1 MPLNDAVTRL
11 QAHVSFLAF
20 PLFSLHIAGMTL
32 LRSRRLVLSVAL
44 GLLAS
49 ATIGP
54 AAANPSAAAAAPSPS
69 ALFAE
74 PTTAMPQPPE
84 VAARAFILQD
94 LSSRQT
100 LASRNP
106 DQSVEPASLTK
117 LMTAY
122 LVFQALQSGKLSLAQ
137 ELPVS
142 ERAWRTGMTGAS
154 RSFINI
160 NSRVKVDDLIKGMIV
175 QSGNDATV
183 ALAEGVGGTVEVFVE
198 MMNRQAQ
205 VFGLKGTRFANP
217 EGLTAPGHVSTARE
231 LSIIATRL
239 ITDFPNSLPYYS
251 MKEFTYNG
259 IKQGNRNLLLFRDAT
274 VDGLKTGF
282 TDAAGYC
289 LIATSRRPGAG
300 GERRLLSVVLGAASP
315 EARANESQKLL
326 NWGHSAFDVVKLF
339 DANQPVSTAQVWKG
353 QVNTARLG
361 RMAPIVVVVPRGQG
375 ASVKTAVTRND
386 PLIAPLTKGQAVG
399 SIQVTLA
406 GQPWQTLPLQS
417 LDEVPAAGWAGRLWD
432 AIRLGIR

>member
-1 MPLNDAVTRL
+1 MAAASRFP
-11 QAHVSFLAF
+11 HISFLAF
-20 PLFSLHIAGMTL
+20 PLFSLHIDGMTAF
-32 LRSRRLVLSVAL
+32 RSRRLVLSATL
-44 GLLAS
+44 SLLAS
-49 ATIGP
+49 VLSAAVPVASHAAAP
-54 AAANPSAAAAAPSPS
+54 AAAPA

-74 PTTAMPQPPE
+74 PSTAMPQPPE

-94 LSSRQT
+94 LSTRQT

-122 LVFQALQSGKLSLAQ
+122 LVFQALQGGKLSLSQ

-154 RSFINI
+154 RSFINV

-205 VFGLKGTRFANP
+205 VFGLKGTHFANP

-251 MKEFTYNG
+251 MKEFTFNG

-274 VDGLKTGF
+274 VDGLKTGY

-289 LIATSRRPGAG
+289 LIATSKRPTAG

-339 DANQPVSTAQVWKG
+339 DANQPVTTAQVWKG
-353 QVNTARLG
+353 QANTARLG
-361 RMAPIVVVVPRGQG
+361 RSTPVVVVVPRGQG

-386 PLIAPLTKGQAVG
+386 PLIAPLSKGQAVG
-399 SIQVTLA
+399 SIQITL
-406 GQPWQTLPLQS
+406 GTQPWQTLPLQS
-417 LDEVPAAGWAGRLWD
+417 LDEVPQAGFVGRMWD
-432 AIRLGIR
+432 AIRLGIK

>member
-1 MPLNDAVTRL
+1 
-11 QAHVSFLAF
+11 
-20 PLFSLHIAGMTL
+20 MTL
-32 LRSRRLVLSVAL
+32 LRSRRLVLSAAL
-44 GLLAS
+44 CLLAS
-49 ATIGP
+49 AFVAP
-54 AAANPSAAAAAPSPS
+54 AVANTTAAQLAP
-69 ALFAE
+69 ALFTE
-74 PTTAMPQPPE
+74 PSTAMPQPPE

-100 LASRNP
+100 LAARNP

-122 LVFQALQSGKLSLAQ
+122 LVFQSLQSGKLSLAQ

-289 LIATSRRPGAG
+289 LIATSKRPVAG

-315 EARANESQKLL
+315 GARANESQKLL
-326 NWGHSAFDVVKLF
+326 NWGYSAFDVVKLF
-339 DANQPVSTAQVWKG
+339 DGNQPVSTAQVWKG
-353 QVNTARLG
+353 QANTARLG
-361 RMAPIVVVVPRGQG
+361 RSAPIVVVVPRGQG

-386 PLIAPLTKGQAVG
+386 PLIAPLVKGQAVG
-399 SIQVTLA
+399 SIQITLG

-417 LDEVPAAGWAGRLWD
+417 LDDVPAAGWAGRLWD

>member
-1 MPLNDAVTRL
+1 MNAPRL
-11 QAHVSFLAF
+11 
-20 PLFSLHIAGMTL
+20 
-32 LRSRRLVLSVAL
+32 RRLAPSATSFSRLRALSVGLAT
-44 GLLAS
+44 GLLVS
-49 ATIGP
+49 L
-54 AAANPSAAAAAPSPS
+54 SAAATGAPG
-69 ALFAE
+69 LFAE
-74 PTTAMPQPPE
+74 PSAAMPQPPE

-100 LASRNP
+100 LAGRNA
-106 DQSVEPASLTK
+106 DQAVEPASLTK

-122 LVFQALQSGKLSLAQ
+122 LVFQALQNGKLTLTQ

-154 RSFINI
+154 RSFINV

-205 VFGLKGTRFANP
+205 AFGLKQTRFANP
-217 EGLTAPGHVSTARE
+217 EGLTAPGHLSTARE

-251 MKEFTYNG
+251 MKEFSFNG
-259 IKQGNRNLLLFRDAT
+259 IKQGNRNLLLFRDPT
-274 VDGLKTGF
+274 VDGLKTGY
-282 TDAAGYC
+282 TDNAGYC
-289 LIATSRRPGAG
+289 LISTSRRPTPG

-339 DANQPVSTAQVWKG
+339 DANQPVTTAPVWKG
-353 QVNTARLG
+353 SANTARLG
-361 RMAPIVVVVPRGQG
+361 RTQPIVVVVPRGQAG
-375 ASVKTAVTRND
+375 AVKTQVTRND
-386 PLIAPLTKGQAVG
+386 PLLAPLAKGQAVG
-399 SIQVTLA
+399 RIQVTLA

-417 LDEVPAAGWAGRLWD
+417 LDEVPVAGWLGRAWD
-432 AIRLGIR
+432 ALRLGIQ

>member
-1 MPLNDAVTRL
+1 
-11 QAHVSFLAF
+11 
-20 PLFSLHIAGMTL
+20 
-32 LRSRRLVLSVAL
+32 
-44 GLLAS
+44 
-49 ATIGP
+49 
-54 AAANPSAAAAAPSPS
+54 
-69 ALFAE
+69 
-74 PTTAMPQPPE
+74 MPQPPE

-100 LASRNP
+100 LAARNA
-106 DQSVEPASLTK
+106 DQQVEPASLTK

-122 LVFQALQSGKLSLAQ
+122 LVFQALQSGKLSLTQ
-137 ELPVS
+137 DLPVS

-205 VFGLKGTRFANP
+205 VFGLKGTHFANP

-239 ITDFPNSLPYYS
+239 ISDFPNSLPYYS
-251 MKEFTYNG
+251 MKEFTFNG
-259 IKQGNRNLLLFRDAT
+259 IKQGNRNLLLFRDPT
-274 VDGLKTGF
+274 VDGLKTGY
-282 TDAAGYC
+282 TDNAGYC
-289 LIATSRRPGAG
+289 LISTSRRPTAG

-339 DANQPVSTAQVWKG
+339 DANQPVTTAQVWKG
-353 QVNTARLG
+353 QANTARLG
-361 RMAPIVVVVPRGQG
+361 RTAPVVVVVPRGQG
-375 ASVKTAVTRND
+375 GAVKTAVTRND
-386 PLIAPLTKGQAVG
+386 PLMAPLAKGQTVG
-399 SIQVTLA
+399 SLQVTLN

-417 LDEVPAAGWAGRLWD
+417 LDAVPSAGWVGRLWD
-432 AIRLGIR
+432 AIRLSIK

>member
-1 MPLNDAVTRL
+1 MIASRTRRL
-11 QAHVSFLAF
+11 TLSATVSFLAAV
-20 PLFSLHIAGMTL
+20 SVAATATL
-32 LRSRRLVLSVAL
+32 LPM
-44 GLLAS
+44 AS
-49 ATIGP
+49 ARAQAT
-54 AAANPSAAAAAPSPS
+54 
-69 ALFAE
+69 LFAE
-74 PTTAMPQPPE
+74 PTAAMPQPPE

-100 LASRNP
+100 LAARNP

-154 RSFINI
+154 RSFINV

-205 VFGLKGTRFANP
+205 VFGLKGTHFANP

-251 MKEFTYNG
+251 MKEFTFNG

-274 VDGLKTGF
+274 VDGLKTGY

-289 LIATSRRPGAG
+289 LIATSKRPTAG

-339 DANQPVSTAQVWKG
+339 DANQPVTTAQVWKG
-353 QVNTARLG
+353 QANTVRLG
-361 RMAPIVVVVPRGQG
+361 RSTPLVVVVPRGQG
-375 ASVKTAVTRND
+375 GAVKTAVTRND
-386 PLIAPLTKGQAVG
+386 PLMAPLAKGQAVG
-399 SIQVTLA
+399 SIQVTLN

-417 LDEVPAAGWAGRLWD
+417 LDAVPSAGWAGRLWD
-432 AIRLGIR
+432 AIRLGIK

>member
-1 MPLNDAVTRL
+1 
-11 QAHVSFLAF
+11 
-20 PLFSLHIAGMTL
+20 MTASP
-32 LRSRRLVLSVAL
+32 SRRHLLGATTSALVAVAL
-44 GLLAS
+44 SLSPLGAMAQSLS
-49 ATIGP
+49 AP
-54 AAANPSAAAAAPSPS
+54 A

-74 PTTAMPQPPE
+74 PTQAMPQPPE

-100 LASRNP
+100 LGARNA
-106 DQSVEPASLTK
+106 DQAVEPASLTK

-122 LVFQALQSGKLSLAQ
+122 LVFQALKDGKLSLNQ

-205 VFGLKGTRFANP
+205 AFGLKQTKFANP
-217 EGLTAPGHVSTARE
+217 EGLTAPGHLSTARE

-251 MKEFTYNG
+251 MKEFTFNG
-259 IKQGNRNLLLFRDAT
+259 IKQGNRNLLLFRDPT
-274 VDGLKTGF
+274 VDGLKTGY
-282 TDAAGYC
+282 TDNAGYC
-289 LIATSRRPGAG
+289 LISTSRRPTAG

-339 DANQPVSTAQVWKG
+339 DANQAVSTAQVWKG
-353 QVNTARLG
+353 AANSARLG
-361 RMAPIVVVVPRGQG
+361 RLQPIVVVVPRGQ
-375 ASVKTAVTRND
+375 AAAVKTVVTRND
-386 PLIAPLTKGQAVG
+386 PLLAPLSKGQAVG
-399 SIQVTLA
+399 RLQVTLN

-417 LDEVPAAGWAGRLWD
+417 LDEVPAAGWLGRAWD
-432 AIRLGIR
+432 AMRLSIQ